1 MKKIMFVSLF
11 ALLLV
16 FSSSAY
22 SAEKGWYMSGS
33 FGVSLNDDAD
43 GGAATELPAG
53 TTYSIKLEYD
63 PGYFVKFAPGYNFG
77 TIRLEGELS
86 YHTDDLDKQTET
98 LITGE
103 GTVTYRSNL
112 SGSDTTTELF
122 LINAYYDFLDGK
134 TVQPYITGGIGVART
149 KTHIMQ
155 LHDQDSLFAYQ
166 VGAGLS
172 YHVIEN
178 VVVDFGYRYF
188 STKDIEFDIT
198 DLTEAGFPVKIS
210 NSGHSF
216 QIGAR
221 YNF

>member
-43 GGAATELPAG
+43 GGASIALPAG
-53 TTYSIKLEYD
+53 TTYSISMEYD

-86 YHTDDLDKQTET
+86 YRTDDMDQLNET

-103 GTVTYRSNL
+103 GTTRVSSQL

-122 LINAYYDFLDGK
+122 LINAYYDFLEGK

-149 KTHIMQ
+149 KMHILA

-172 YHVIEN
+172 YNVIEN

-198 DLTEAGFPVKIS
+198 DLSEAGIPVKVS
-210 NSGHSF
+210 NSGHLF